1 MEVLPLLSIL
11 CNIIMFVF
19 MMGVWEELKKIRKQ
33 QAKLKDELQ
42 KSIDIQVKEHS
53 RKVNESVGKL
63 LDQLEKEFK
72 SK

>member
-1 MEVLPLLSIL
+1 
-11 CNIIMFVF
+11 